1 MRTRSVDLKKTHVT
15 LYINQ
20 LNIVLRHR
28 LSSSSAACTIKYI
41 IQSTKLCKKMLLCPK
56 SEGELYS
63 IRLTI
68 LKEHI
73 YLKSFLIIHS
83 FLNFSI
89 KIEGKFSICSAEVWF
104 LKGKII
110 RALAKWNYY
119 IHEVLLFSHT
129 CFLKV
134 SSIVII
140 HQQGSYKAD
149 YLVLS

>member
-1 MRTRSVDLKKTHVT
+1 MHQTLDLIAKQTNKKTLSNQVYQYSHILNEDKICRFKKTHVT
-15 LYINQ
+15 LYIKQ

-73 YLKSFLIIHS
+73 CLKSFLIIHS

-89 KIEGKFSICSAEVWF
+89 KIEGKFSICSQRYGF
-104 LKGKII
+104 
-110 RALAKWNYY
+110 
-119 IHEVLLFSHT
+119 
-129 CFLKV
+129 
-134 SSIVII
+134 
-140 HQQGSYKAD
+140 
-149 YLVLS
+149 